1 MHDIQELEARRRTNW
16 GQTATDKIS
25 DTLAATKLIERVGI
39 ATLYA
44 VSPEIPSLYHAY
56 TGDPT
61 SKADSEWDSDA
72 GHVYSWRWILGRQE
86 AAFYTA
92 IIRSRPTWVSWP
104 LLAAILR
111 LRGEL
116 RSIEELYNEGQLSN
130 GAWRISQALTEA
142 GGPLETGALRRLA
155 GFPTGKEQRAAYLR
169 AMNELDT
176 RLLVAKVFA
185 PDDEDMRHALVTIRY
200 PEQVKTALSL
210 SREGALEQLL
220 LAYLPQAVYAI
231 PDVLAKHLGIPEK
244 ELRIGLEK
252 VVVSGQAQTMPLP
265 GKSNPGYV
273 WISLTIQPG
282 AFVIPNEGS
291 AK

>member
-1 MHDIQELEARRRTNW
+1 MLDIKELEARRYSNW
-16 GQTATDKIS
+16 GQTSEDKIP
-25 DTLAATKLIERVGI
+25 DTEAAAKLIERVGI

-44 VSPEIPSLYHAY
+44 VSPEIPNLYQAY

-61 SKADSEWDSDA
+61 SKADSEWDSDS

-92 IIRSRPTWVSWP
+92 IIRSRPTWVSWS
-104 LLAAILR
+104 LLAAVLR

-116 RSIEELYNEGQLSN
+116 RSVEELYRVGQLSN
-130 GAWRISQALTEA
+130 GAWRIAQALEA
-142 GGPLETGALRRLA
+142 ASGPLETGALRRLA

-169 AMNELDT
+169 AMSELDT

-185 PDDEDMRHALVTIRY
+185 PDDEDMRHALVTMRY

-210 SREGALEQLL
+210 SREAALERLL
-220 LAYLPQAVYAI
+220 LVYLPQAVYAV

-244 ELRIGLEK
+244 EVRASLEML
-252 VVVSGQAQTMPLP
+252 VVGGQAQTMPLL

-273 WISLTIQPG
+273 WKN
-282 AFVIPNEGS
+282 FN
-291 AK
+291 